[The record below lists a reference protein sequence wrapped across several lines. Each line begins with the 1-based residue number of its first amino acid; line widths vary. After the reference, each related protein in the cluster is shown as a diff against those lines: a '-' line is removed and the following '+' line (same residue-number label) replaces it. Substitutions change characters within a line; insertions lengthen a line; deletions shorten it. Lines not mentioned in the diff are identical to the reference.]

1 MPGVHH
7 FPNGVVKIKY
17 LTAREHNTILRVCC
31 LLFHNLAL
39 THSIVIQY
47 LPPLLVGLR
56 GDSDPDMIVV
66 PALRELAC
74 VLLLGHF
81 QIHTSD
87 TLGLLQQHIVKFGEY
102 SQVRR
107 ECGKSSLITN

>member
-17 LTAREHNTILRVCC
+17 LTA
-31 LLFHNLAL
+31 
-39 THSIVIQY
+39 
-47 LPPLLVGLR
+47 
-56 GDSDPDMIVV
+56 
-66 PALRELAC
+66 RELAC

-87 TLGLLQQHIVKFGEY
+87 TLGLLQQHIASFSDY
-102 SQVRR
+102 SQVCFGC
-107 ECGKSSLITN
+107 ENSLLLAN